1 MKQAKKSAEKR
12 KLNKTGGRTQCET
25 VGTDGS
31 SCMRLFWEFLKIGLF
46 TIGGGMAM
54 IPQLQQV
61 VKDKG
66 WLEDDEM
73 IDCIAISQSLPGII
87 AINMATYIGMK
98 LRGLRG
104 ALSAT
109 LGVVTPSFIII
120 ILAVTVLD
128 NIGENPY
135 VQGAFMGVKAA
146 VCGLIVVTVVR
157 MGKKILRSVF
167 AWVLAVLA
175 FVAIA
180 VFGIN
185 AIWAILAGAAAGIA
199 YNAAKLRALEKAPET
214 EKACSLEE
222 TPEAEKECTLEEVPE
237 AEKECSLDEEVDG

>member
-1 MKQAKKSAEKR
+1 
-12 KLNKTGGRTQCET
+12 
-25 VGTDGS
+25 
-31 SCMRLFWEFLKIGLF
+31 
-46 TIGGGMAM
+46 M

-87 AINMATYIGMK
+87 AINMGTYIGMK
-98 LRGLRG
+98 LRGLKG
-104 ALSAT
+104 AISAT

-128 NIGENPY
+128 SIGENQY

-146 VCGLIVVTVVR
+146 VCGLIVVTVVK

-167 AWVLAVLA
+167 AWILALA
-175 FVAIA
+175 AFATIVI
-180 VFGIN
+180 FGIN
-185 AIWAILAGAAAGIA
+185 AIWMILIGAFAGIA
-199 YNAAKLRALEKAPET
+199 YNAAKLRALEKAPE
-214 EKACSLEE
+214 
-222 TPEAEKECTLEEVPE
+222 AEKECP
-237 AEKECSLDEEVDG
+237 LDEEVDE